1 MRIWNTRTKNFSS
14 TVGKIVMALVFASA
28 IGGIFIAP
36 AFGRDNDRREGYQEQ
51 GRYEQGRYEQGR
63 RRYQRRRR
71 YYPGPVYAPP
81 PVVYSPA
88 PYQSPGISLFFPFD
102 IR

>member
-1 MRIWNTRTKNFSS
+1 MRIWNTRTKNGSS

-36 AFGRDNDRREGYQEQ
+36 AFGRDDDRREGYQER
-51 GRYEQGRYEQGR
+51 GRSEQGR
-63 RRYQRRRR
+63 RRYQPRRR

-88 PYQSPGISLFFPFD
+88 PYQSPGISFFFPFD